1 MFLSTTEITL
11 ALLPVYPLISFLLL
25 ISLGERL
32 SWRAA
37 SIVSVGAMAL
47 SAISSFVVINQLSIV
62 SPILTVHLWNWFE
75 LNLAGNASTQIN
87 ISFYLDGLAAVMIS
101 VVTGV
106 GLLIH
111 VFAAAYMKSDENFTR
126 FMAYMNLFIVAM
138 LLLVLAD
145 NLVLL
150 YLGWEGVGL
159 CSFLLIG
166 FWYKEKANV
175 LAARKA
181 FIMTRVGDTALAIGL
196 FILFKE
202 LGQLNIHNLTETAN
216 TIWQVGDEA
225 PYWIALLLL
234 GGRLVNRHNYH
245 YKLGCQ
251 MQWQGQRP

>member
-138 LLLVLAD
+138 LYCFEPSISL
-145 NLVLL
+145 
-150 YLGWEGVGL
+150 
-159 CSFLLIG
+159 
-166 FWYKEKANV
+166 
-175 LAARKA
+175 
-181 FIMTRVGDTALAIGL
+181 
-196 FILFKE
+196 
-202 LGQLNIHNLTETAN
+202 
-216 TIWQVGDEA
+216 
-225 PYWIALLLL
+225 P
-234 GGRLVNRHNYH
+234 
-245 YKLGCQ
+245 LGC
-251 MQWQGQRP
+251 